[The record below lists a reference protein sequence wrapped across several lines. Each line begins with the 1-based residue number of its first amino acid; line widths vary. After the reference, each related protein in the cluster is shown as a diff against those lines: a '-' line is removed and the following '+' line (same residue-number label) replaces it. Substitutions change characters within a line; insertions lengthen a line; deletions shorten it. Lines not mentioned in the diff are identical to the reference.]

1 MLTLFSTLASF
12 LMGGLPK
19 IFDLIQ
25 DRSDKAHE
33 IALAAMQTERE
44 LTLKKAGLE
53 AQERIEH
60 IQTEQV
66 QINADVTNA
75 QTAMQERQALYAHDI
90 AIGQGASQW
99 VINARAMV
107 RPAIT
112 YGMFFMFAFVEV
124 FGFWFAYHKEV
135 PFDVALNLL
144 WDDET
149 QIIWASV
156 VSFWFGTQAFGKK

>member
-1 MLTLFSTLASF
+1 MMTLFSTLLSF

-19 IFDLIQ
+19 LFDFFQ
-25 DRSDKAHE
+25 DRADKQHE
-33 IALAAMQTERE
+33 IALAQMQTERE
-44 LTLKKAGLE
+44 LTLRKAGLE

-60 IQTEQV
+60 IQTEQI
-66 QINADVTNA
+66 QINAEVTNA

-99 VINARAMV
+99 VVNARAMV

-112 YGMFFMFAFVEV
+112 YGLFVLFAFVEI

-144 WDDET
+144 WDNET